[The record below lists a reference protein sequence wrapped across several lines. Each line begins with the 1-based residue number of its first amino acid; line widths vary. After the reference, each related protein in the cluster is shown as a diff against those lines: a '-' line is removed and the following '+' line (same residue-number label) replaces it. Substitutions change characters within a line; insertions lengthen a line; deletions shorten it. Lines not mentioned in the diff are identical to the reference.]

1 MSCIVKQ
8 ALGNVTPNRTHA
20 MNLVVMKVNIQARVV
35 FMERYGHN
43 VRVSKLVV
51 ARINYLQ

>member
-1 MSCIVKQ
+1 
-8 ALGNVTPNRTHA
+8 
-20 MNLVVMKVNIQARVV
+20 MNLLVMKVNIQARVV
-35 FMERYGHN
+35 FVERYGHN